1 MNVKPLTPTEARRA
15 RNRAGTARSVLRA
28 QHNRPAECIIIR
40 SRGRLCLP
48 CTPRGRSGN
57 RYVTETVTRSVRG
70 AARSTAAA
78 SSALLIQSW
87 ARMERISASQRAIPR
102 RRPGDVSP
110 AAFVPAMR
118 PAMDAASSCAH
129 IAPEREAGP
138 IDGRCTNPAAGI
150 RERPFEETLTRNEWR
165 AEHGGFRTGACMA
178 AIRPDGSWMRIR
190 RRTGTTGVGFP
201 HHPRIL
207 PPLSA

>member
-40 SRGRLCLP
+40 GRVRLCLP

-70 AARSTAAA
+70 VA
-78 SSALLIQSW
+78 
-87 ARMERISASQRAIPR
+87 QRRTPR
-102 RRPGDVSP
+102 RSLFSSNPGDAWSGYPRRNGQFRAGVPEGP
-110 AAFVPAMR
+110 ALQAPDLAMR
-118 PAMDAASSCAH
+118 PAMDAASSCAP

-138 IDGRCTNPAAGI
+138 TDGRCMNPAAES
-150 RERPFEETLTRNEWR
+150 RERPWKETLTPERMAGGTWR
-165 AEHGGFRTGACMA
+165 IPGRDVHGRH
-178 AIRPDGSWMRIR
+178 SR
-190 RRTGTTGVGFP
+190 RR
-201 HHPRIL
+201 IMDAYS
-207 PPLSA
+207 PPN